1 MSRLFLCLVLLSG
14 KAMAQT
20 IEKQNF
26 KSTHT
31 GDEYEIFLRK
41 PEGFAADKSYHI
53 IYVADGSIKLGT
65 YLLGTDKNW
74 KADVPKS
81 CVVVAIAHKGDWH
94 TKRSRDFIPSD
105 AGGYSDKNF
114 GQAAKF
120 YLFLKNE
127 LIPWVNKKFPKQ
139 KDKSF
144 IGHSFSGL
152 FCLYTLFQPDKLFD
166 KHFAISPSVWANY
179 RELLK
184 IEENFSKK
192 NKVLNATVMLQ
203 AGGLEVFNKVLS
215 STKEFYN
222 TTLGRKYTGYT
233 VSFSTV
239 NNANHYS
246 MIKPGVD
253 KILKSFTN

>member
-1 MSRLFLCLVLLSG
+1 MTRLLFGLILFCQHLT
-14 KAMAQT
+14 AQT
-20 IEKQNF
+20 IEKQNLH
-26 KSTHT
+26 STHT
-31 GDEYEIFLRK
+31 GDDYEIIVRK
-41 PEGFAADKSYHI
+41 PEGFSPDKSCHI
-53 IYVADGSIKLGT
+53 IYVADGSIKLGN
-65 YLLGTDKNW
+65 YMLGTDKSW
-74 KADVPKS
+74 KATVPKT

-114 GQAAKF
+114 GQANKF

-152 FCLYTLFQPDKLFD
+152 FCLYTLFQSDKLFD

-179 RELLK
+179 SELIK
-184 IEENFSKK
+184 IEANFSKK
-192 NKVLNATVMLQ
+192 NKSLKATVMLQ

-215 STKEFYN
+215 STKEFY
-222 TTLGRKYTGYT
+222 TVTQGRKYTGYT

-253 KILKSFTN
+253 KILKTFSE